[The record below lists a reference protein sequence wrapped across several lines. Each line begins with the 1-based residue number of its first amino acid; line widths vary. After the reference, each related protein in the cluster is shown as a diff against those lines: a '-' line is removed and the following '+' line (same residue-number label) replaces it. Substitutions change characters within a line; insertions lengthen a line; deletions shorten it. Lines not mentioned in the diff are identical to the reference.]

1 MIAAPTQAATEA
13 AAAWD
18 ADVAA
23 CGGSLLQSWM
33 WGEFKRRGGWGVERV
48 RVARDGKIALA
59 QVLVRTKGP
68 VSIGYLP
75 RGPLFSARDPELT
88 AALFAEIDRA
98 CRRRRALGLIVEP
111 EAPLP
116 LRGRYKAHG
125 FVRGPASIQ
134 PVRTVKTPLLPD
146 EPLLMQMHQKTRYN
160 IRLAQRRGV
169 AVRLATADE
178 VGVFY
183 EMLRDTSGRNDFGIH
198 AETYYGD
205 FLNVAGDNTALL
217 FSEIDGEPVA
227 GLIVARFAD
236 EAIYMYG
243 ASSTQ
248 RRAHGAAFLLQF
260 EAMRWAR
267 DRGCRRYDLWGIPA
281 ADPETTQVD
290 EKDRLAPTRGEDWR
304 GLYEFKV
311 RFGGTIVRYPPALE
325 RRYVP
330 ALAALVRRVYRP
342 AG

>member
-1 MIAAPTQAATEA
+1 
-13 AAAWD
+13 
-18 ADVAA
+18 
-23 CGGSLLQSWM
+23 LLQSWT
-33 WGEFKRRGGWGVERV
+33 WGEFKRRAGWTVERV
-48 RVARDGKIALA
+48 RVERDGKIGLA
-59 QVLVRTKGP
+59 QALIRSKGP

-75 RGPLFSARDPELT
+75 RGPLFSAREPELA
-88 AALFAEIDRA
+88 AALFAEVDRV
-98 CRRRRALGLIVEP
+98 CRRHRALGLIVEP
-111 EAPLP
+111 ESPLP
-116 LRGRYKAHG
+116 LHGHYRAHG
-125 FVRGPASIQ
+125 FVRGPTPIQ
-134 PVRTVKTPLLPD
+134 PVRTVKTPLLAD

-169 AVRLATADE
+169 TVRTARPDE

-183 EMLRDTSGRNDFGIH
+183 DMLRDTSGRNDFGIH
-198 AETYYGD
+198 AEAYYAD
-205 FLNVAGDNTALL
+205 FLNVAGDHAALL
-217 FSEIDGEPVA
+217 FSEIDGAPVA

-260 EAMRWAR
+260 AAMRWAR
-267 DRGCRRYDLWGIPA
+267 ERGCRRYDLWGIPA
-281 ADPETTQVD
+281 TDPETTQVA
-290 EKDRLAPTRGEDWR
+290 ERDRLAPTRGEDWR

-311 RFGGTIVRYPPALE
+311 RFGGTIVRYPPPLE

-330 ALAALVRRVYRP
+330 GLAALARRVYRP

>member
-1 MIAAPTQAATEA
+1 MIAAPAPTSTEA
-13 AAAWD
+13 KRWD
-18 ADVAA
+18 CDVAA
-23 CGGSLLQSWM
+23 CGGSLLQSWL
-33 WGEFKRRGGWGVERV
+33 WGEFKRGTGWAVERV
-48 RVARDGKIALA
+48 RVERDGKVGLA
-59 QVLVRTKGP
+59 QVLLRVKGP
-68 VSIGYLP
+68 VSFGYLP
-75 RGPLFSARDPELT
+75 RGPLLSAREPDLAT
-88 AALFAEIDRA
+88 ALFAEIDRV
-98 CRRRRALGLIVEP
+98 CRRNRAIGLIVEP
-111 EAPLP
+111 ESPLP

-125 FVRGPASIQ
+125 FVRGPAPIQ
-134 PVRTVKTPLLPD
+134 PIRTVKTPLLPD

-169 AVRLATADE
+169 TVRPADLDE

-198 AETYYGD
+198 DERYYAD
-205 FLNVAGDNTALL
+205 FLRIAGDDAALL
-217 FSEIDGEPVA
+217 FSEIDGAPVA
-227 GLIVARFAD
+227 GLVVARFAD

-267 DRGCRRYDLWGIPA
+267 ERGCRRYDLWGIPA
-281 ADPETTQVD
+281 ADPETTQG
-290 EKDRLAPTRGEDWR
+290 EERDRLAPTRGEDWR

-311 RFGGTIVRYPPALE
+311 RFGGAIMRYPPPLE
-325 RRYVP
+325 RRYAP
-330 ALAALVRRVYRP
+330 GLAAIARRIYRP